1 MTALITHKK
10 GRIMDQQETIGEVV
24 KNVIALIVAA
34 IAGWFGSSLT
44 KVSRKEFD
52 KLSEDF
58 TMFKS
63 QYSTNVATSTAE
75 LTAIK
80 VTLVAM
86 QRQMDE
92 SFRLVR
98 EDLHRQREEK

>member
-1 MTALITHKK
+1 MTHAK
-10 GRIMDQQETIGEVV
+10 GIQPHIMDQHETIGEVV
-24 KNVIALIVAA
+24 KNVIAVIIAA
-34 IAGWFGSSLT
+34 LAGWFGSNLT

-52 KLSEDF
+52 KLSDKF
-58 TMFKS
+58 TALES
-63 QYSTNVATSTAE
+63 HSSTNNATINAE

-92 SFRLVR
+92 SFRLIR